1 MIMKGDLVNM
11 KRVMRRLDL
20 CDKHDVPSL
29 KGKVAC
35 RISAADELVT
45 TELIFSGAFQELDP
59 FQAAALCS
67 CLVYT
72 DAKSEQK
79 LTKDDRLSGPFLKL

>member
-1 MIMKGDLVNM
+1 MRQDLVNM
-11 KRVMRRLDL
+11 KRVMRRLEM
-20 CDKHDVPSL
+20 CDKNDVPSL

-45 TELIFSGAFQELDP
+45 TELLFSGIFQDIDP
-59 FQAAALCS
+59 YQIAALCS

-72 DAKSEQK
+72 DANSEGK
-79 LTKDDRLSGPFLKL
+79 LTKDEKLAAPFNKL